1 MPSPAFRPHWTIEE
15 LDACFVILDHTSQKL
30 AYILFRGRAGAEIG
44 GEIAYAR

>member
-30 AYILFRGRAGAEIG
+30 AYIYFEDEPLDRQVV
-44 GEIAYAR
+44 